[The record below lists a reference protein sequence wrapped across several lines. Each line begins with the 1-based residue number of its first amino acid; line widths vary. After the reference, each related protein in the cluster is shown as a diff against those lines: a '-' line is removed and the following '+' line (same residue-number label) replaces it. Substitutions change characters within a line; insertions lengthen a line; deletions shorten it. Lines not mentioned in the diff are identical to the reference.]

1 MPNDLHTVPVT
12 VFKGV
17 STAREKLFA
26 EAGIHS
32 VHDLLNYY
40 PRAYENR
47 GNVKEVFAAVD
58 GETASFLLTVTTP
71 LTNARLKSKTGR
83 PLSVQRF
90 AAADDTGTVRVTFF
104 NRPFLKILKVGAK
117 FRFYGVLERTPRG
130 ISLSSPGIRALRRR
144 SGFAAACADLS
155 VSVGTYAKDSF
166 EVHEAGA

>member
-90 AAADDTGTVRVTFF
+90 AAAEATHCW
-104 NRPFLKILKVGAK
+104 KI
-117 FRFYGVLERTPRG
+117 
-130 ISLSSPGIRALRRR
+130 SSARR
-144 SGFAAACADLS
+144 SGSQADRISAFTARWNARWMKPAKSPTHRKPLRSFRARGKIRRFAEAS
-155 VSVGTYAKDSF
+155 EKSPAKTSRLCTSCT
-166 EVHEAGA
+166 AS

>member
-58 GETASFLLTVTTP
+58 AYCHNTA
-71 LTNARLKSKTGR
+71 
-83 PLSVQRF
+83 
-90 AAADDTGTVRVTFF
+90 
-104 NRPFLKILKVGAK
+104 
-117 FRFYGVLERTPRG
+117 Y
-130 ISLSSPGIRALRRR
+130 
-144 SGFAAACADLS
+144 
-155 VSVGTYAKDSF
+155 
-166 EVHEAGA
+166 